1 MLNLCMAGTRQLAAV
16 VCSEIDGYT
25 ALVQKDEPRAAGLRK
40 RYREVLKRLAET
52 YHGKV
57 HQNIPSDSL
66 SLFTSAVEA
75 VQCAIEMQG
84 MFREEPAV
92 QVKIGIHLGDI
103 MFTEEEAY
111 GDSIQVARRIRSQA
125 LPGGILVSGK
135 IFNEVRNQSGIDISY
150 LKACELEEQGS
161 NVEIFAITNE
171 GLAVP
176 DLPRSFAGPGTRNG
190 RKVSGIRRF
199 WEEAKR
205 RNVVRFVAW
214 YAGVAFVTIEL
225 VGNLSDPLNLPSW
238 LPTIVDLL
246 VIIGFPVTAI
256 FFWIFDLT
264 PEGLRRTKPAS
275 EVELEPKEVQPASDR
290 NWFTRNKVFRRYLA
304 PLLVVGLLVVFY
316 LYKDNLFGNL
326 HRVPRVT
333 REHTEIAVLY
343 YNNKAA
349 PAMIKQELDVA
360 LEADPEY
367 AKALY
372 YYALVHWQEM
382 DTLNAKQKLHAAV
395 VSDPG
400 YSYAWDLLATIAF
413 LQDSFELAMKYG
425 IQASEMDLGN
435 TTATYNLA
443 IQFEDRGFPEQAIEL
458 YRRAIEMDSTFV
470 SAYST
475 LGALYN
481 KLRRPA
487 DAIIT
492 LHRSL
497 DISPASRH
505 NYRVYKNLAEA
516 HYLLKEY
523 DKAQECL
530 EKSKALNGEYPETE
544 KCLARNYEAKGD
556 LEASSL
562 HWLRYLALEN
572 DSLELQK
579 AQQHL
584 DSIRLQLIK

>member
-1 MLNLCMAGTRQLAAV
+1 MAGTRQLAAV

-326 HRVPRVT
+326 HRVPKAA
-333 REHTEIAVLY
+333 REHTETAILY
-343 YNNKAA
+343 YNFQAD
-349 PAMIKQELDVA
+349 PVMIRQELDLA
-360 LEADPEY
+360 LQADPEY

-372 YYALVHWQEM
+372 YYALVDWQEM
-382 DTLNAKQKLHAAV
+382 DTLHAKQRLHETV
-395 VSDPG
+395 DSDPG
-400 YSYAWDLLATIAF
+400 YTLAWDLLATIAF
-413 LQDSFELAMKYG
+413 NQDSIGLAMRYG
-425 IQASEMDLGN
+425 IRASETDLGSN
-435 TTATYNLA
+435 IATYNLA
-443 IQFEDRGFPEQAIEL
+443 IQFEDRGFNDQAIEL
-458 YRRAIEMDSTFV
+458 YNRATVMDSTFV
-470 SAYST
+470 PAYSA
-475 LGALYN
+475 LGALFN
-481 KLRRPA
+481 KLSRPG

-492 LHRSL
+492 LNRSL
-497 DISPASRH
+497 DISPASID
-505 NYRVYKNLAEA
+505 NYRIYKNLAES
-516 HYLLKEY
+516 YFLLKDY
-523 DKAQECL
+523 DQAQEYL
-530 EKSKALNGEYPETE
+530 EQSKALKADEPETE
-544 KCLARNYEAKGD
+544 KCFARNYEAKGD

-562 HWLRYLALEN
+562 HWRRYLALET
-572 DSLELQK
+572 DTFEIQK

-584 DSIRLQLIK
+584 DSIRFQLLK